1 MTTQSPGSNT
11 NTARISPLLTTEN
24 RFGDCYIEDFVGTTF
39 ESTNATIEFQRRFGD
54 ALFQENT
61 LYVVVGSDSGL
72 LPQFIIDRGL
82 PRGSRYL
89 FIEPGEIAPHID
101 SKFISTELATR
112 IAISSATHWVECAH
126 ELALL
131 NYTYSGKISYV
142 RSCAAQQAAHR
153 AYPALTQAVNR
164 ELRHLFWLF
173 TAQFDSHIFFNSQ
186 LANLAENRVPS
197 AHLRGSFKGKCAIIL
212 GAGPSLDELIPWIK
226 QHRNDAVLIAV
237 SRISARLLQAGI
249 EPDIIVSIDP
259 QFVSFSVSKEMLNLG
274 NRTIFINGCHTTPL
288 LLGQWPHQNLFLG
301 PRLPWDDDD
310 FDNIETIPPTVTNNA
325 ILLAQEFGCSQIVLT
340 GVDLCY
346 SAAGH
351 THAQGTVEYAAG
363 PMLGRIDYTVT
374 TNAGIEAET
383 NKGYYEAIKVI
394 SRQAVAASKHNC
406 KIINLAITA
415 AKIEGVEYIHPD
427 ALIIDEPLIQSAW
440 QTLSSLLDKDS
451 REDRCNYYNTMIELL
466 DKAINDLIWIKKLS
480 TIALNCNTKMAALIN
495 TSEYSKHKSQMEK
508 IERRL
513 EIRFKMMSKTVKR
526 YNSVGFAKII
536 TADSGDDWSADELF
550 NKTKIYYEEF
560 LHGATLLLEVINDAK
575 QRLRSR
581 IEEERPSPD
590 FEMLFNQWQQDIGY
604 GRADIWKQR
613 HPETY
618 KNASPQVKER
628 IKSMHSQFHAML
640 SADKEN
646 FEQGFKNLIS
656 AANTFG
662 SIVENSITYHAKGD
676 VMGLKR
682 ISTGLSKRTEPLAIQ
697 TKLFTDGL
705 IAELEHNPKQAEA
718 LYYSIDAEINSD
730 LKQIALERIVNFSLV
745 NEDYQTILPAL
756 KLLAESRVN
765 YQPFYARFLA
775 LTGEVTE
782 AIAAYTHYLQEYPG
796 DLDTMLE
803 LGILLSDVG
812 AREAAESALGHIMDT
827 DPNHPAVEKLTQILK
842 QK

>member
-11 NTARISPLLTTEN
+11 NTTRSSPLLTKEN
-24 RFGDCYIEDFVGTTF
+24 PFGDRYVAEFIGTIF
-39 ESTNATIEFQRRFGD
+39 ESASATAEFQRRFGN

-72 LPQFIIDRGL
+72 LPQFVIKHGL

-89 FIEPGEIAPHID
+89 FIEPDEIYNHID
-101 SKFISTELATR
+101 EKTTPTELTHR
-112 IAISSATHWVECAH
+112 IAISGATHWVARAH

-142 RSCAAQQAAHR
+142 RSCAAQQAAHP

-164 ELRHLFWLF
+164 ELRHIFWLF

-186 LANLAENRVPS
+186 LDNLAENRIP
-197 AHLRGSFKGKCAIIL
+197 AADLRGSFKGKCAIIL

-226 QHRNDAVLIAV
+226 RHRNETILIAV
-237 SRISARLLQAGI
+237 SRISARLLQAEI
-249 EPDIIVSIDP
+249 EPDIVISIDP

-274 NRTIFINGCHTTPL
+274 SKTIFINGCHTTPL
-288 LLGQWPHQNLFLG
+288 LLGQWPHRNLFMG

-310 FDNIETIPPTVTNNA
+310 FDNIGTIPPTVTNNA
-325 ILLAQEFGCSQIVLT
+325 ILIAQELGCSQIILT

-374 TNAGIEAET
+374 TNAGVEAET

-415 AKIEGVEYIHPD
+415 AKIEGVEYLHPD
-427 ALIIDEPLIQSAW
+427 ALIIDEPLTQSAW
-440 QTLSSLLDKDS
+440 QILSSLLDKDS

-466 DKAINDLIWIKKLS
+466 DKAVNDLRWIKKLS
-480 TIALNCNTKMAALIN
+480 TIAINCNTKMAEMIN
-495 TSEYSKHKSQMEK
+495 TSEYSKHKKQMEK

-513 EIRFKMMSKTVKR
+513 EIRFKMMSETVKR

-560 LHGATLLLEVINDAK
+560 LHGATVLLEVVHDAK
-575 QRLRSR
+575 DRLLSR

-590 FEMLFNQWQQDIGY
+590 FETLFSQWQQDIVY
-604 GRADIWKQR
+604 GRADMWKQR
-613 HPETY
+613 HPEIY
-618 KNASPQVKER
+618 KNRSPQVKER
-628 IKSMHSQFHAML
+628 IKLMHSQFNTML
-640 SADKEN
+640 STDSKN
-646 FEQGFKNLIS
+646 IEQSFQNLIS
-656 AANTFG
+656 DTNTFG

-676 VMGLKR
+676 SVGLRR
-682 ISTGLSKRTEPLAIQ
+682 ITTGLSKRIEPLAIQ
-697 TKLFTDGL
+697 TNLFVDGL
-705 IAELEHNPKQAEA
+705 ISELEHNYKMAET
-718 LYYSIDAEINSD
+718 LYYSIDTKINSD
-730 LKQIALERIVNFSLV
+730 LKQMALERIVNFSLA

-756 KLLAESRVN
+756 KLLAESRVS
-765 YQPFYARFLA
+765 YQRFYARFLTLA
-775 LTGEVTE
+775 GDINE
-782 AIAAYTHYLQEYPG
+782 AIAAYTGYLQEFPG

-803 LGILLSDVG
+803 LGMLLSDVG
-812 AREAAESALGHIMDT
+812 AREAAESALINIIET
-827 DPNHPAVEKLTQILK
+827 DPNHPGVEKLTQALK
-842 QK
+842 LE

>member
-1 MTTQSPGSNT
+1 MFTPKENQFGDRYIEHFVGAIFKINS
-11 NTARISPLLTTEN
+11 ATTEFKE
-24 RFGDCYIEDFVGTTF
+24 RFG
-39 ESTNATIEFQRRFGD
+39 N
-54 ALFQENT
+54 ALFQEST
-61 LYVVVGSDSGL
+61 LYIIVGSDSML
-72 LPQFIIDRGL
+72 LPKFIIKQGL

-89 FIEPGEIAPHID
+89 FIEPDEIYSHIE
-101 SKFISTELATR
+101 SNIIPTELQER
-112 IAISSATHWVECAH
+112 VAISRESQWVTSAHK
-126 ELALL
+126 LALL

-142 RSCAAQQAAHR
+142 RSCAAQQTTHP
-153 AYPALTQAVNR
+153 AYPALAQSVNR

-197 AHLRGSFKGKCAIIL
+197 AHLRGSLKGKCAIIL

-259 QFVSFSVSKEMLNLG
+259 QFVSFSVSKEMLNLS

-288 LLGQWPHQNLFLG
+288 LLGQWPHRNLFLG

-394 SRQAVAASKHNC
+394 SRQAVTAREQNC
-406 KIINLAITA
+406 TIINLAISA
-415 AKIEGVEYIHPD
+415 AKIDGVEYIHPE
-427 ALIIDEPLIQSAW
+427 AFVITEPLSQPAW
-440 QTLSSLLDKDS
+440 QSLTSLLDNDS
-451 REDRCNYYNTMIELL
+451 REDRCTYYNTMVTLLNQAGNEL
-466 DKAINDLIWIKKLS
+466 KWIKKLS
-480 TIALNCNTKMAALIN
+480 TIALDCNTKMAALIN
-495 TSEYSKHKSQMEK
+495 TPEYSKHKRRMEK

-513 EIRFKMMSKTVKR
+513 ETRFKMMSKTVKR

-575 QRLRSR
+575 QRLLSR

-628 IKSMHSQFHAML
+628 IESMHSQFHAML

-662 SIVENSITYHAKGD
+662 SITENSIAYHAKGD

-705 IAELEHNPKQAEA
+705 IAELDHNHKQAEA
-718 LYYSIDAEINSD
+718 LYYSIDAKINSD
-730 LKQIALERIVNFSLV
+730 LKQIALERIVNFSLT

-756 KLLAESRVN
+756 KLLAESRVS

-775 LTGEVTE
+775 LTGEVNT
-782 AIAAYTHYLQEYPG
+782 AIAEYTRYLQECPG

-812 AREAAESALGHIMDT
+812 AHEAADSALSHIIAT
-827 DPNHPAVEKLTQILK
+827 DANHPGVEKLTQVLK